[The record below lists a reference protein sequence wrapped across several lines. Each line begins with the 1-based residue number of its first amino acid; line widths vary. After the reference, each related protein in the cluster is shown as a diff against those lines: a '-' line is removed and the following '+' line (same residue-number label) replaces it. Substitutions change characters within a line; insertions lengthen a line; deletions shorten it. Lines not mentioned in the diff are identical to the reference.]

1 MINKT
6 NSIISILWIFVF
18 LGAPGCSSSSIID
31 RLQREI
37 YFLASDSLEGRRT
50 GTVGE
55 HRATDFIG
63 SEFGRLGIQRAGED
77 ETYFQPFYFVASV
90 TLGENNK
97 FNISTEDTT
106 IVLTLN
112 KDYRPFGFSADTSI
126 TTPIAFVGYGI
137 SAPDLKYDDYSGID
151 VKGKI
156 VIVMKDIPNGDQPH
170 SPFTKFGDVK
180 LKIMTAREKGAA
192 GFVLVPSPSS
202 DESDSLPRL
211 RYDSKFTNVGLPC
224 VQMTRSA
231 VTALFRHLGQD
242 FPVFQKQIDSL
253 KTPQSLIF
261 EKTRATL
268 ATTITKVTTTARNV
282 VGYLEGNDSRLKD
295 EYIIVGGHHDHLGWG
310 GEGSLMPDTV
320 AIHPGADDNASG
332 TAGVL
337 ELARYFTA
345 EKRHLRRSILFV
357 TFSGEEEGLLGSA
370 YFVKNPPRP
379 LSNAIAMIN
388 LDMIGRMKD
397 SVVLLGGM
405 GTSDIWKDIV
415 QKFNEPHMLN
425 IKPNNDGYG
434 PSDNSSFYG
443 KNMPVLFF
451 FTSLHKDYHRPSDR
465 ADLINY
471 EGEKQILKFVARI
484 VDTLAVM
491 SARPQFIAVQSSSTQ
506 ETPAYRVT
514 LGVIPDFSESEIGLR
529 ITGVRP
535 DEPAAK
541 AGLEGGD
548 VIIKLGGRTIKNIY
562 DYTFLL
568 GEFKVG
574 DETEVA
580 VKRNGEEK
588 IFKVRFEKRKN

>member
-1 MINKT
+1 MIKKT

-18 LGAPGCSSSSIID
+18 LGAPGCSSLSIID
-31 RLQREI
+31 QLQQEI

-55 HRATDFIG
+55 RRATDFIA
-63 SEFGRLGIQRAGED
+63 SEFDRLGIQRAGEN

-90 TLGENNK
+90 TLGKNNN

-112 KDYRPFGFSADTSI
+112 KDFRPFGFSADTSI
-126 TTPIAFVGYGI
+126 TAPIAFAGYGI

-170 SPFTKFGDVK
+170 SPFTKFGDEK

-224 VQMTRSA
+224 VQMTRSP

-242 FPVFQKQIDSL
+242 FPALQKQIDSL
-253 KTPQSLIF
+253 KTPQSLFF

-268 ATTITKVTTTARNV
+268 TTTITKVTTTARNV

-337 ELARYFTA
+337 ELARYFAA
-345 EKRHLRRSILFV
+345 ERKHLRRSILFA

-434 PSDNSSFYG
+434 PSDHSSFYG

-484 VDTLAVM
+484 IDTLAVM
-491 SARPQFIAVQSSSTQ
+491 PARPQFIAVQSSSTQ
-506 ETPAYRVT
+506 ETPTYKVT
-514 LGVIPDFSESEIGLR
+514 LGVIPDFSESEIGFK

-535 DEPAAK
+535 DGPAAK
-541 AGLEGGD
+541 AGLKGGD
-548 VIIKLGGRTIKNIY
+548 IIIKLGGKAIKNIY

-568 GEFKVG
+568 GEFKTG
-574 DETEVA
+574 DETEVV